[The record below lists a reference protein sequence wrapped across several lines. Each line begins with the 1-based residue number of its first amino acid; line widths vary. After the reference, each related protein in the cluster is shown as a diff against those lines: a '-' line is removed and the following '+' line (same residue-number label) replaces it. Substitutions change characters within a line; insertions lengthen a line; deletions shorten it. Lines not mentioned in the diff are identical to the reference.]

1 VEQPLRLYQKIEVAD
16 GRSFGY
22 REWMINLQD
31 QEPIAR
37 SATRECYL
45 HPGNP
50 DKVIKIVRAA
60 PVFWKRDANWQ
71 EWRHYRY
78 LQKRHGYLDYI
89 PECYG
94 FGETSR
100 RRGLVLDCI
109 RDYDG
114 RISARLDKV
123 LKEPEGYDLA
133 AILEALE
140 QLCRMIIEKNVQ
152 LFDLNAFNI
161 LIQILSKGMYH
172 PTITDIKGRFNNYE
186 LIPVSSYIP
195 FFSRRKLARRCRRL
209 IDRVRAVSSGG
220 G

>member
-1 VEQPLRLYQKIEVAD
+1 
-16 GRSFGY
+16 
-22 REWMINLQD
+22 
-31 QEPIAR
+31 
-37 SATRECYL
+37 
-45 HPGNP
+45 
-50 DKVIKIVRAA
+50 
-60 PVFWKRDANWQ
+60 
-71 EWRHYRY
+71 
-78 LQKRHGYLDYI
+78 
-89 PECYG
+89 
-94 FGETSR
+94 
-100 RRGLVLDCI
+100 
-109 RDYDG
+109 
-114 RISARLDKV
+114 

-161 LIQILSKGMYH
+161 LIQISSKGMYH